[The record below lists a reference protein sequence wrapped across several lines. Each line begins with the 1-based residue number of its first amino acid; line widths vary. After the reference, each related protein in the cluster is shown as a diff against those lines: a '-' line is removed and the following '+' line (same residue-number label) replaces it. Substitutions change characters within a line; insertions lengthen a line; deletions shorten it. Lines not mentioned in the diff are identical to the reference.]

1 MTVAQ
6 NTNKAKIAKRVVEI
20 FEFIDEENRE
30 VTVMDIVRRYD
41 WPQSST
47 SELLASLVELGL
59 LYKNPFSRT
68 YTLSQ
73 RAAMLGS
80 GCQPAM
86 VRDGRLTHMIDR
98 LVIQTGL
105 NVATFG
111 IVGVKSQIFSWR
123 AGVAGQMSGPV
134 SLSGGVQE
142 RLTDS
147 AAGWLLLSTIAQPR
161 RDGMVRRLLADMREE
176 IKPSFA
182 DMSGRVSV
190 ARDQGHATGP
200 VGCGSSAQVTAV
212 LLPGQPEGRPLAIG
226 FVYEPS
232 AVIEETALL
241 RCLRDAITAHV
252 ELDNTPAPLSFIR
265 TPRMGFPAEPERMA
279 V

>member
-1 MTVAQ
+1 MSTAQ
-6 NTNKAKIAKRVVEI
+6 NGNKAKIAKRVVEI

-47 SELLASLVELGL
+47 SELLASLVDLGL

-98 LVIQTGL
+98 LVVQTGL

-123 AGVAGQMSGPV
+123 AGVSGQMSGPV
-134 SLSGGVQE
+134 SLYGGVQE

-161 RDGMVRRLLADMREE
+161 RDGMVRRLLADMQDEN
-176 IKPSFA
+176 KPSFA
-182 DMSGRVSV
+182 EMSTRI
-190 ARDQGHATGP
+190 AACRDRGHATGP

-226 FVYEPS
+226 FVSEPS
-232 AVIEETALL
+232 AVIEEAALL
-241 RCLRDAITAHV
+241 RCLSDAITAHV

-265 TPRMGFPAEPERMA
+265 TSRMGLPVEPERIA